1 MKKII
6 TSITLLFLFIG
17 NITFSQSSNS
27 SICPVIPTPS
37 VYQTIQG
44 SFIFSDKKIQIN
56 STNLPSEIGLYLKSQ
71 LATLFSIQSTEV
83 QSNGEIIF
91 KTIQNVP
98 KDSYSID
105 VSDKITITYSSE
117 QSCFYAINSL
127 LQLIHIE
134 DSKLQITKCFI
145 NDSPKFQWRGMHLD
159 VSRHFFTMNEVK
171 RYIDLMALYKFNTFH
186 WHLTDDQGWRIEI
199 KKYPKLT
206 EIGACRDS
214 TLIGHYN
221 DSPRKYEKKK
231 TDGFYTQE
239 QIKEIVAYASKKYI
253 TVVPEIE
260 MPGHSRAALAAYP
273 EFLCTGKQLGVP
285 GLWGQFEDIFCSK
298 PETIEF
304 IKKILDEVIP
314 LFPSKYIHIGGE
326 EVLQSRWLECS
337 NCTKV
342 IEENKLTNVN
352 ELQSF
357 FVKQIET
364 YLTSK
369 GKVLIVR
376 DLNYM
381 NKLFGTSVSMLSK
394 EITSNSN
401 YYKIANDSEYCNFNQ
416 SQYKLEKVVVGS
428 FLPLEKV
435 YEFNPI
441 PENFTNLES
450 AYVLGGQAN
459 VWTEYI
465 SSMFQLEYMVFPRA
479 LAMSQ
484 VLWCRE
490 QKPSFESFKNTLI
503 DYQFPFLYRYKVN
516 YSIAILNP
524 RKIE

>member
-1 MKKII
+1 MNKIVYSIAIIFLFLGNTIKAQSNSDINCPIIPRPVVYQLSSGDFGLVNNELQINTNNLPTEIGFYLKKQLESAFSIKTNLIEDQGVILFKKI
-6 TSITLLFLFIG
+6 
-17 NITFSQSSNS
+17 
-27 SICPVIPTPS
+27 
-37 VYQTIQG
+37 
-44 SFIFSDKKIQIN
+44 K
-56 STNLPSEIGLYLKSQ
+56 
-71 LATLFSIQSTEV
+71 
-83 QSNGEIIF
+83 
-91 KTIQNVP
+91 NVP
-98 KDSYSID
+98 YGTYSINI
-105 VSDKITITYSSE
+105 SDNITITYSSE
-117 QSCFYAINSL
+117 ESCFYAVNSL
-127 LQLIHIE
+127 LQLIEKNGRDLII
-134 DSKLQITKCFI
+134 KKCFI
-145 NDSPKFQWRGMHLD
+145 NDYPKFEWRGMHLD
-159 VSRHFFTMNEVK
+159 VSRHFFTTDEVK
-171 RYIDLMALYKFNTFH
+171 RYIDLMALYKFNTLH

-199 KKYPKLT
+199 KQFPKLT

-214 TLIGHYN
+214 TLIGYLN
-221 DSPRKYEKKK
+221 DSPRKYERKR
-231 TDGFYTQE
+231 TEGFYTQE
-239 QIKEIVAYASKKYI
+239 QIKEIVDYASKRYI
-253 TVVPEIE
+253 SIVPEIE

-273 EFLCTGKQLGVP
+273 EFSCTGKQLGVP
-285 GLWGQFEDIFCSK
+285 GLWGQFEDVFCSK
-298 PETIEF
+298 PQTIEF

-342 IEENKLTNVN
+342 IEENKLTGVN

-369 GKVLIVR
+369 GKVLIGR

-381 NKLFGTSVSMLSK
+381 NKLSGTSVSMLSK

-416 SQYKLEKVVVGS
+416 IQYKLEKVVVGS

-441 PENFTNLES
+441 PKNFTNLES
-450 AYVLGGQAN
+450 AYILGGQAN

-490 QKPSFESFKNTLI
+490 QKPSFESFKKTLI

-524 RKIE
+524 EKVE

>member
-44 SFIFSDKKIQIN
+44 SFIFSDKKIQLN

-71 LATLFSIQSTEV
+71 LATLFSIQSEV

-159 VSRHFFTMNEVK
+159 VSRHFFSIDEVK
-171 RYIDLMALYKFNTFH
+171 RYIDLMALYKFNTLH

-199 KKYPKLT
+199 KQFPKLT

-214 TLIGHYN
+214 TLIGYLN
-221 DSPRKYEKKK
+221 DSPRKYERKR
-231 TDGFYTQE
+231 TEGFYTQE
-239 QIKEIVAYASKKYI
+239 QIKEIVDYASKKYI
-253 TVVPEIE
+253 SIVPEIE
-260 MPGHSRAALAAYP
+260 IPGHCRAALAAYP
-273 EFLCTGKQLGVP
+273 EHSCTGKQLGVP
-285 GLWGQFEDIFCSK
+285 GLWGQFEDVFCSK

-304 IKKILDEVIP
+304 IKKILKD
-314 LFPSKYIHIGGE
+314 
-326 EVLQSRWLECS
+326 
-337 NCTKV
+337 
-342 IEENKLTNVN
+342 VN
-352 ELQSF
+352 S
-357 FVKQIET
+357 
-364 YLTSK
+364 
-369 GKVLIVR
+369 
-376 DLNYM
+376 
-381 NKLFGTSVSMLSK
+381 
-394 EITSNSN
+394 
-401 YYKIANDSEYCNFNQ
+401 
-416 SQYKLEKVVVGS
+416 
-428 FLPLEKV
+428 
-435 YEFNPI
+435 
-441 PENFTNLES
+441 
-450 AYVLGGQAN
+450 
-459 VWTEYI
+459 
-465 SSMFQLEYMVFPRA
+465 
-479 LAMSQ
+479 
-484 VLWCRE
+484 
-490 QKPSFESFKNTLI
+490 
-503 DYQFPFLYRYKVN
+503 
-516 YSIAILNP
+516 
-524 RKIE
+524 